1 MASINKVIIVGNL
14 GRDPEL
20 KEYSNG
26 LIANLSIATTR
37 RYNGKDGQPV
47 SETEWHRV
55 VFFGRTAEICRDYLT
70 KGSCVYVEGR
80 LRNRKYQ
87 AQDGSDRSMTEILG
101 ETLQLLDRR
110 NQDGQQSQQSQV
122 KQSNYDSCLLYTSD
136 AAETERV

>member
-55 VFFGRTAEICRDYLT
+55 VFFGRTAEICRDYLAN
-70 KGSCVYVEGR
+70 GSCVYVEGR
-80 LRNRKYQ
+80 LRTRKYQ

-122 KQSNYDSCLLYTSD
+122 KQSNYDSD
-136 AAETERV
+136 VPF

>member
-122 KQSNYDSCLLYTSD
+122 KQSNYDSD
-136 AAETERV
+136 VPF